1 MASIIDGHRRGGVKP
16 AFQDLKPGRGAAG
29 MPGETEGKSGEETRS
44 RWMGLDVGDSTIG
57 VALSDEMGWTAQP
70 HTVLRRKPL
79 KRDLE
84 ELRRIAE
91 EYRVREVVIG
101 LPLPMSGIPGSR
113 VRRVKIFAGELE
125 ATLRLPIVFWD
136 ERLTTVAAERMLIQA
151 DLSRAKR
158 KKQVDKIAAAMILQ
172 GYLDS
177 RRV

>member
-1 MASIIDGHRRGGVKP
+1 
-16 AFQDLKPGRGAAG
+16 
-29 MPGETEGKSGEETRS
+29 MPGEICGENGTELRS

-70 HTVLRRKPL
+70 HTEIRRGQL

-84 ELRRIAE
+84 ELRRIAA
-91 EYRVREVVIG
+91 EYRVRAVVIG

-113 VRRVKIFAGELE
+113 VRRVKTFASQLE
-125 ATLRLPIVFWD
+125 TTVRLPIVFWD
-136 ERLTTVAAERMLIQA
+136 ERFTTVAAERMLIEA

-158 KKQVDKIAAAMILQ
+158 KKHVDKIAAAIILQ

-177 RRV
+177 RAG